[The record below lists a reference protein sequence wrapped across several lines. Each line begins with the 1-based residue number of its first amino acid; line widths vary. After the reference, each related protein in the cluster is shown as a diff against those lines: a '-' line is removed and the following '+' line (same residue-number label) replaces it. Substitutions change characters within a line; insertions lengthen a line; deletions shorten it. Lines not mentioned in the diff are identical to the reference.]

1 MIGFLQ
7 EAEMQ
12 YEIMSCA
19 ENDADFI
26 EEQAERVFN
35 TIAPPEPDAEEEE
48 FVYKVT
54 NEKGSLLGGCILAV
68 DDRRTASIFDLWV
81 EEAYRRQGIA
91 SMLIH
96 EAEKKARELGCY
108 LAMVGTFDFQAKP
121 LYEKHGYTVNDT
133 MSGVPKGH
141 EHYFMTKRLDRTAE
155 EYTLSNTGEY
165 KIVYGS
171 EEDAKFLSGRL
182 REHDEAFAPRE
193 HAYVSISK
201 KVKDESGRIIA
212 GLVGGVDGWNG
223 TDIDALWVDEPYRRQ
238 GIGTRLLR
246 EFEREAKENGA
257 DVVFIEAYDWNVGF
271 FRKNGYETVTG
282 VLEDYPRGHT
292 MYCIQRSL

>member
-1 MIGFLQ
+1 
-7 EAEMQ
+7 MQ

>member
-1 MIGFLQ
+1 
-7 EAEMQ
+7 MQ
-12 YEIMSCA
+12 YEIELCS
-19 ENDADFI
+19 ENDAEFI
-26 EEQAERVFN
+26 EEQADNIYN
-35 TIAPPEPDAEEEE
+35 TIAPPEPGAEEEE

-54 NEKGSLLGGCILAV
+54 DEKGSLLGGCILAV

-91 SMLIH
+91 SMLIQK
-96 EAEKKARELGCY
+96 AEKKARELGCC

-155 EYTLSNTGEY
+155 EYTPSNTSEY
-165 KIVYGS
+165 EILTGS

-193 HAYVSISK
+193 HAYVSISR
-201 KVKDESGRIIA
+201 KVTDESGRIIA
-212 GLVGGVDGWNG
+212 GIAVGVDGWNG
-223 TDIDALWVDEPYRRQ
+223 TDIDGLWVDEPYRGQ
-238 GIGTRLLR
+238 GIGSGLLR
-246 EFEREAKENGA
+246 AFEREAKENGA
-257 DVVFIEAYDWNVGF
+257 DIMFIEAYDWDVEF
-271 FRKNGYETVTG
+271 YKKNGYEKVTG
-282 VLEDYPRGHT
+282 VLEDYPKGHT
-292 MYCIQRSL
+292 MYCMEKDI